1 MNDVAGELLRIA
13 KGLLGAGIPRMRKF
27 VDKLV
32 VEDYPYGRQTTEA
45 VFAVEGSP
53 GKMRVCRLTVDPKSG
68 RRNKPKCTTFGVSA
82 KIGVGSDGRTYPV
95 VGRPGQI
102 TVWSWD
108 MKHTL
113 GSVFA
118 KDSAYNDLAEALG
131 FRVVPGRVVV
141 KETPQGA
148 VIDGLQGKKTSI
160 REIMNLAGLPNEVI
174 DEQVKNVK
182 KAAAKGS
189 EAGFLVN
196 FVVEFEPEAE
206 RDDFVIKVY
215 T

>member
-1 MNDVAGELLRIA
+1 MEEARRLLRIA
-13 KGLLGAGIPRMRKF
+13 RGLVGAIPRITRF
-27 VDKLV
+27 VDRLV
-32 VEDYPYGRQTTEA
+32 IDDYPYGRERTQATFE
-45 VFAVEGSP
+45 VDGSP
-53 GKMRVCRLTVDPKSG
+53 GKQRVCRQTIDPKSG
-68 RRNKPKCTTFGVSA
+68 RRNKPKCTTFGVAA

-102 TVWSWD
+102 QVWSWD

-113 GSVFA
+113 GSVFS

-131 FRVVPGRVVV
+131 FRTVPGRVTV

-148 VIDGLQGKKTSI
+148 AIDGLQGRRSSI
-160 REIMNLAGLPNEVI
+160 RELMNLAGLPNEVV
-174 DEQVKNVK
+174 DEQVKTVK
-182 KAAAKGS
+182 RERGKGT
-189 EAGFLVN
+189 EAGFLIN
-196 FVVEFEPEAE
+196 FIVKFKPEAE

>member
-1 MNDVAGELLRIA
+1 MNDVARELLRIA
-13 KGLLGAGIPRMRKF
+13 RGLAGASIPRMRKF

-32 VEDYPYGRQTTEA
+32 VEDYPHGRQTTEA
-45 VFAVEGSP
+45 TFAVEGSP
-53 GKMRVCRLTVDPKSG
+53 GKMRVCRMTIDPRSG
-68 RRNKPKCTTFGVSA
+68 RRNKPKRTTFGVAA

-113 GSVFA
+113 GSVFPQ
-118 KDSAYNDLAEALG
+118 DSAYNDLAEALG

-148 VIDGLQGKKTSI
+148 VIDGLQGKRASI
-160 REIMNLAGLPNEVI
+160 REIMNLAGLPNEVA
-174 DEQVKNVK
+174 DEQVKGVK
-182 KAAAKGS
+182 KQSGKGS
-189 EAGFLVN
+189 EAGFVVNLVVQ
-196 FVVEFEPEAE
+196 FKPEAD
-206 RDDFVIKVY
+206 RDDFIIKVY